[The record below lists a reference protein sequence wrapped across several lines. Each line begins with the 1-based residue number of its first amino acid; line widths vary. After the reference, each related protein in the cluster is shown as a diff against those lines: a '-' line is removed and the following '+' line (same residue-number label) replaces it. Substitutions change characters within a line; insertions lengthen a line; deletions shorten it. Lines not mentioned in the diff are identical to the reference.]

1 MTRSSLGSA
10 LVTGASSG
18 IGAVYAD
25 RLAKRGYDL
34 ILVARNG
41 EKLKSLAA
49 RLTAETHRSVKVMPA
64 DLGDKVALAKIE
76 AVLRDDPSISMLV
89 NNAGTASIAPLLN
102 SDVDQMEAMIALN
115 VTALTRLTYAAAPAF
130 VARGAGTIIN
140 IGSVV
145 GVVPER
151 LNGVYG
157 ATKAFVLALSQ
168 SLQHELADKG
178 VRIQAVLPAATATDI
193 WEKSGL
199 HHSKLPAG
207 TVMSTEDMVDAALT
221 GLDQGEVVTIPP
233 LQDGDD
239 WTRFDAARLALA
251 PKLTNA
257 APAPRY
263 RAARASSKH
272 RVRRNLTKHEDQ
284 AMTSR
289 SVVIAEPVRTAIGAF
304 GGTLKDVPA
313 PDLGAVAIRAAV
325 ERAGLKPEEI
335 ETAAMGNVIQA
346 GTKMNPARQA
356 AVQAGLPVTVPALTV
371 NRVCGSGAQAIVS
384 AAQEIL
390 LGNAN
395 AAVAGGM
402 ESMDQAPYLVQRGRW
417 GYRLGDGQLYDSV
430 LRDGLNDAFSGEHS
444 GWHTEDL
451 VEKYQVTREAQ
462 DQWALRSQQRFAR
475 AQSAGHFKSQIAAVQ
490 VPGKKGPTPFD
501 QDEANRPDTTIEAL
515 ARLKPAFRPDG
526 AITAGNAPGLN
537 DAAAAM
543 VLADEAWA
551 EKRGLK
557 PAARLVAYGIAAVE
571 PGMFGL
577 GPVPAVKQALQ
588 RAGWEIESI
597 ERAEINEAFAAIAIV
612 VARELGFSD
621 EIVNVEGG
629 AVAHG
634 HPIGATGAVLTT
646 KLIHSMRRDGLKR
659 GLVTL
664 CIGGGQGIALAI
676 ETLH

>member
-1 MTRSSLGSA
+1 
-10 LVTGASSG
+10 
-18 IGAVYAD
+18 
-25 RLAKRGYDL
+25 
-34 ILVARNG
+34 
-41 EKLKSLAA
+41 
-49 RLTAETHRSVKVMPA
+49 MP
-64 DLGDKVALAKIE
+64 K
-76 AVLRDDPSISMLV
+76 
-89 NNAGTASIAPLLN
+89 
-102 SDVDQMEAMIALN
+102 
-115 VTALTRLTYAAAPAF
+115 
-130 VARGAGTIIN
+130 
-140 IGSVV
+140 
-145 GVVPER
+145 
-151 LNGVYG
+151 
-157 ATKAFVLALSQ
+157 
-168 SLQHELADKG
+168 
-178 VRIQAVLPAATATDI
+178 
-193 WEKSGL
+193 
-199 HHSKLPAG
+199 
-207 TVMSTEDMVDAALT
+207 
-221 GLDQGEVVTIPP
+221 
-233 LQDGDD
+233 
-239 WTRFDAARLALA
+239 
-251 PKLTNA
+251 
-257 APAPRY
+257 
-263 RAARASSKH
+263 
-272 RVRRNLTKHEDQ
+272 
-284 AMTSR
+284 R

-325 ERAGLKPEEI
+325 ERAGLRPDEI
-335 ETAAMGNVIQA
+335 ETAAMGNVVQA
-346 GTKMNPARQA
+346 GAKMNPARQA
-356 AVQAGLPVTVPALTV
+356 AVKAGLPVTVPAMTV

-402 ESMDQAPYLVQRGRW
+402 ENMDRAPYLVERGRW

-462 DQWALRSQQRFAR
+462 DEWALRSQQRFAR
-475 AQSAGHFKSQIAAVQ
+475 AQAAGHFKAQIAAVQ
-490 VPGKKGPTPFD
+490 VPGKKGPTQFD
-501 QDEANRPDTTIEAL
+501 QDEGNRPDTTIEAL

-543 VLADEAWA
+543 VLADEGWA
-551 EKRGLK
+551 ERRGLE
-557 PAARLVAYGIAAVE
+557 PSARLVAYGIAAVE

-577 GPVPAVKQALQ
+577 GPVPAVRQVLK
-588 RAGWEIESI
+588 RAGWEIGSI

-612 VARELGFSD
+612 VARELGLSD
-621 EIVNVEGG
+621 EIVNVDGG